1 MSKTP
6 TSLLALALPVL
17 LLGTIQIGGCLRRS
31 IPPPSPGGMYRSES
45 GGAQFEQSVRLL
57 NDDGELIGYIAELA
71 VHSIHRTTVDPQVLY
86 ITAGQQGIYRSTDDG
101 ESWHAVEQPLAV
113 VTSVIELTNG
123 VLLASGTNSSNEGIV
138 TRSLDHGASWERV
151 LTMPALYRKKQAFFE
166 IIKPPP
172 PPPVYVSSLV
182 ADPFDPEHVF
192 ATTSTGEVLSGEQ
205 SGKLWR
211 TLIRVQSGQRDPI
224 TDRPIASIRK
234 IFTSP
239 HRANDLLV
247 ITTSGGLVR
256 YRDGELKDFEL
267 PQGTVVDAAYIAQ
280 FPNALFVGTD
290 RGAIISRDGGTT
302 WQELDLPISGS
313 APVRSVVVRV
323 SPTNP
328 TRLLIAI
335 DSIIYRSEDGGQTFN
350 TLSLGIPGH
359 LITDLSI
366 HPANAAHVL
375 LATTPASK

>member
-1 MSKTP
+1 MPKTP
-6 TSLLALALPVL
+6 TRLLAIALPVL
-17 LLGTIQIGGCLRRS
+17 LLGTVQLGGCLRRS
-31 IPPPSPGGMYRSES
+31 IPPPPPGGVYRSVS
-45 GGAQFEQSVRLL
+45 GGAQFVQSVRLL
-57 NDDGELIGYIAELA
+57 DDDAKLIGYIAELA
-71 VHSIHRTTVDPQVLY
+71 VHSLHRTTTNPQVVY
-86 ITAGQQGIYRSTDDG
+86 ITAGQQGIYRSSDEG
-101 ESWHAVEQPLAV
+101 ENWQAVAQPLTVA
-113 VTSVIELTNG
+113 TSVVELTNG
-123 VLLASGTNSSNEGIV
+123 VLLASGTNSGEGIV

-151 LTMPALYRKKQAFFE
+151 LTMPALYRKKKALFE

-172 PPPVYVSSLV
+172 PPPVYVSSMV
-182 ADPFDPEHVF
+182 PDPFDPERVY

-211 TLIRVQSGQRDPI
+211 TLIRVQSGQRDPL
-224 TDRPIASIRK
+224 TNQAIASIRK

-239 HRANDLLV
+239 HRANELLV

-256 YRDGELKDFEL
+256 YRDGELKTFEL
-267 PQGTVVDAAYIAQ
+267 PQGTVVDASYIAQ
-280 FPNALFVGTD
+280 FPEALFVGTD
-290 RGAIISRDGGTT
+290 RGAIISRDSGST

-328 TRLLIAI
+328 TRLLIAV

-350 TLSLGIPGH
+350 TLSLGLPGH

-375 LATTPASK
+375 LSAAPAPT